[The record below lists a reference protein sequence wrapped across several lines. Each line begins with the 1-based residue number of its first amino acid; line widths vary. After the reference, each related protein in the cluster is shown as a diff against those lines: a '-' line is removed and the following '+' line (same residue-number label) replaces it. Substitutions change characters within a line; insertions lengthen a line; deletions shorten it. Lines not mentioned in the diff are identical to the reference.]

1 MSLPILCIRPEPGC
15 SATVGAGAAI
25 GLDITAC
32 PLFEIAPVAWTAPDP
47 AAYDALLV
55 GSANAFRHG
64 GAQLEGLR
72 GLKIHAVGQATADA
86 ARQAGFEVEAFG
98 KGGLQGLLD
107 REEAR
112 DMHFLRLAGI
122 DRVAL
127 DIPNSVEVSEIV
139 VYESRPLA
147 LPDSTVELLR
157 GGGVVM
163 LHSAVAAEHF
173 ASEIERLGLEPSTI
187 SIAALG
193 ARIAEAAGEGWAR
206 LETASTPTDAALLA
220 LVAQMCHS
228 SPRNAGL
235 P

>member
-1 MSLPILCIRPEPGC
+1 MPVLCIRPQPGC
-15 SATVGAGAAI
+15 SATIGAGAAI

-64 GAQLEGLR
+64 GAQLDALR
-72 GLKIHAVGQATADA
+72 GLSVHAVGQATADA
-86 ARQAGFEVEAFG
+86 AREAGFVIGAVG
-98 KGGLQGLLD
+98 KGGLQSLLD

-112 DMHFLRLAGI
+112 DMHFLRLAGR

-127 DIPNSVEVSEIV
+127 DTPDSVEVSEMV
-139 VYESRPLA
+139 VYESRPSA
-147 LPDSTVELLR
+147 LPGGMAQMVR
-157 GGGVVM
+157 GGAVVM

-173 ASEIERLGLEPSTI
+173 ASEIERLGLEPSII

-193 ARIAEAAGEGWAR
+193 PRIAAAAGEGW
-206 LETASTPTDAALLA
+206 LCIETASTPTDAALLA